1 MNAVQY
7 HMKKLWYARRG
18 TMFIGK
24 YNKSVILTYIG
35 VGFAFAGIA
44 LSITGN
50 ISAALV
56 CLILAGICDLFDG
69 VIARRCKRD
78 EIAKEFGIQIDS
90 LADVMSFLALPAV
103 LGLYLTDGM
112 GPFRYLILLGYILCG
127 IIRLAWFNTSAAE
140 EVRSHYDGLPVTY
153 AALII
158 SVLWVALKYL
168 GGSMSGPVLS
178 MIWTVAYAVTAVLF
192 ILNVKVAKPR
202 GIWYVVLGLLAVG
215 VTALILV

>member
-1 MNAVQY
+1 MQY
-7 HMKKLWYARRG
+7 HGKNLWYAGRG
-18 TMFIGK
+18 IMFIGK

-44 LSITGN
+44 LSFTGQ
-50 ISAALV
+50 ISAALI

-78 EIAKEFGIQIDS
+78 DLAKEFGVQIDS
-90 LADVMSFLALPAV
+90 LADVMGFLVLPAV
-103 LGLYLTDGM
+103 LGLYLTDGI
-112 GPFRYLILLGYILCG
+112 GPFRYLVLLGYILCG

-140 EVRSHYDGLPVTY
+140 EVRSYYDGLPVTY

-158 SVLWVALKYL
+158 PVLWVALKYL
-168 GGSMSGPVLS
+168 GGSMSDFALS
-178 MIWTVAYAVTAVLF
+178 IIWTVAYAVTAILF

-202 GIWYVVLGLLAVG
+202 GIWYVVFGLLAVG
-215 VTALILV
+215 VTVLILV